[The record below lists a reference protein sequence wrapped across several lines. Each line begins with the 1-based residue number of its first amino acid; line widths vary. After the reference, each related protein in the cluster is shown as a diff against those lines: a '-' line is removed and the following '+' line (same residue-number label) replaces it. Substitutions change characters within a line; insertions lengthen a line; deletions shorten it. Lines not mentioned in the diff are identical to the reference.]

1 MRGFD
6 KFDEKFRAIRFVQY
20 TLVQERVSLYSQSM
34 LFATNL
40 IRCLLISILNE
51 LRVFDFLAD
60 WVESIGRVGIAL
72 TLVSVHTYSIGRG
85 S

>member
-1 MRGFD
+1 MRRFN
-6 KFDEKFRAIRFVQY
+6 KLDEKFRAIQFVQY
-20 TLVQERVSLYSQSM
+20 TLVRERVSLYSHST
-34 LFATNL
+34 LSATNL

>member
-1 MRGFD
+1 VRGFN
-6 KFDEKFRAIRFVQY
+6 KLDEKFRAIRFFQY
-20 TLVQERVSLYSQSM
+20 TLVRERVSLYSQLMSS
-34 LFATNL
+34 ATNL

-60 WVESIGRVGIAL
+60 WIESIGRVGIAL